1 MATVT
6 ECGNPSNTFSIEPLE
21 MWEFTPIVSLDAEP
35 IDYED
40 EKETSL
46 VYKKDEKVTLSD
58 KISKSIRDKYTLMEF
73 TTESK
78 KLSLKFLVKNGTTDQ
93 FYDDD
98 GYIKPEIALAKGEKE
113 LTEKESIKITDDKSF
128 LVDYTKK
135 KSTLIELDIE
145 INTETEKT
153 FFINFYANDNKKYFD
168 IEGKYKNVFC
178 GQVKI
183 IHSVAN
189 EWEFSLEKIQEIRD
203 YAKQNRE
210 KVNSS
215 GDQNRYH
222 HCTDTHKHIV
232 YKLLNRPND
241 LYLGKDQNHL
251 PSANRVTPND
261 FKKAGESTTDG
272 VRSKLISLTYAEP
285 SKTFTVIDINEREV
299 VTPSGQAGNTDVKLS
314 RFKESPVEYM
324 KSKCPKD
331 GYYVFIGAYN
341 ADFHSFTIIANRRG
355 ENISFEFIDQMVGI
369 SNYPENNLESSKL
382 LTNIDDY
389 AYDFPMKLEVYQLRN
404 KKK

>member
-78 KLSLKFLVKNGTTDQ
+78 KLSLKFTVKNGTTDQ

-145 INTETEKT
+145 INTETERT

-183 IHSVAN
+183 IHSAAN

-299 VTPSGQAGNTDVKLS
+299 VTSSGQAGNTDVKLS

-369 SNYPENNLESSKL
+369 SNYTENNLESSKL

>member
-35 IDYED
+35 TDYED

-78 KLSLKFLVKNGTTDQ
+78 KLSLKFTVKNGTTDQ

-98 GYIKPEIALAKGEKE
+98 GYIKPKIALAKGEKE

-145 INTETEKT
+145 INTETERT

-183 IHSVAN
+183 IHSAAN

-203 YAKQNRE
+203 YAKQNLEKRE
-210 KVNSS
+210 DP
-215 GDQNRYH
+215 GDANRYH
-222 HCTDTHKHIV
+222 HCTDTHKYIV
-232 YKLLNRPND
+232 YKLLNHPTD

-261 FKKAGESTTDG
+261 FKKAGEATTDG
-272 VRSKLISLTYAEP
+272 VRDKLTSLTYAEP
-285 SKTFTVIDINEREV
+285 SKTFTVIDIKDREV
-299 VTPSGQAGNTDVKLS
+299 LNNDGTAGNTDVELS

-341 ADFHSFTIIANRRG
+341 ADYHSFTIVANKRG
-355 ENISFEFIDQMVGI
+355 NNISFEFIDQLSGVVLFQSRSVFEQWLRESI
-369 SNYPENNLESSKL
+369 VIYKENY
-382 LTNIDDY
+382 
-389 AYDFPMKLEVYQLRN
+389 PMKLELYQLRN

>member
-21 MWEFTPIVSLDAEP
+21 MWEFTPVVSLDAEP
-35 IDYED
+35 TDYED

-78 KLSLKFLVKNGTTDQ
+78 KISLKFTVKNGTTDQ

-183 IHSVAN
+183 IHSAAN

-299 VTPSGQAGNTDVKLS
+299 VTSSGQAGNTDVKLS

-369 SNYPENNLESSKL
+369 SNYTENNLESSKL

>member
-35 IDYED
+35 TDYED
-40 EKETSL
+40 KKETSL

-78 KLSLKFLVKNGTTDQ
+78 KLSLKFTVKNGTTDQ

-145 INTETEKT
+145 INTETERT

-183 IHSVAN
+183 IHSAAN

-203 YAKQNRE
+203 YARANNE
-210 KVNSS
+210 KYSNARKYS
-215 GDQNRYH
+215 DYH
-222 HCTDTHKHIV
+222 HCTDTHKYII
-232 YKLLNRPND
+232 YKLLNNPNGLD
-241 LYLGKDQNHL
+241 LGKDQIL
-251 PSANRVTPND
+251 KRDTPKD
-261 FKKAGESTTDG
+261 YERAGESTTHG
-272 VRSKLISLTYAEP
+272 VRNKMIASTYAESP
-285 SKTFTVIDINEREV
+285 KTFTVIDINGKEV
-299 VTPSGQAGNTDVKLS
+299 VTSNGQAGNTDVELS
-314 RFKESPVEYM
+314 RFKESPIEYM

-341 ADFHSFTIIANRRG
+341 ADFHSFTIVANKRG
-355 ENISFEFIDQMVGI
+355 ENISFEFIDQIFGVLPKSGKQ
-369 SNYPENNLESSKL
+369 LESWFLKF
-382 LTNIDDY
+382 IY
-389 AYDFPMKLEVYQLRN
+389 EWRYYFPMNLSLYQLRN
-404 KKK
+404 KIK

>member
-35 IDYED
+35 IDYD
-40 EKETSL
+40 DVKETSL

-58 KISKSIRDKYTLMEF
+58 KISKSIRDKYTLMVF

-78 KLSLKFLVKNGTTDQ
+78 KLSLKFTVKNGTTDQ

-135 KSTLIELDIE
+135 KSTLIEFDVE

-178 GQVKI
+178 GQVKVI
-183 IHSVAN
+183 KKKSSICKDKDWSFFPSLVSDSKKVTYGSSLSWTNTPECYHYALQQLKDLGYWVKTERWNKKWDGTKELNDDIFQLYLSSDVAGMKKGIQKEMFENSLIYLKQAMESKTPVMVGLHYREGYAN
-189 EWEFSLEKIQEIRD
+189 EDLTTDHFAVITGCGRD
-203 YAKQNRE
+203 IDGKLYFEVTDNFY
-210 KVNSS
+210 SS
-215 GDQNRYH
+215 GKYYCICENYEIIKGNYIISQVR
-222 HCTDTHKHIV
+222 KSR
-232 YKLLNRPND
+232 KL
-241 LYLGKDQNHL
+241 
-251 PSANRVTPND
+251 
-261 FKKAGESTTDG
+261 
-272 VRSKLISLTYAEP
+272 
-285 SKTFTVIDINEREV
+285 
-299 VTPSGQAGNTDVKLS
+299 
-314 RFKESPVEYM
+314 
-324 KSKCPKD
+324 
-331 GYYVFIGAYN
+331 
-341 ADFHSFTIIANRRG
+341 
-355 ENISFEFIDQMVGI
+355 
-369 SNYPENNLESSKL
+369 
-382 LTNIDDY
+382 
-389 AYDFPMKLEVYQLRN
+389 
-404 KKK
+404 

>member
-35 IDYED
+35 TDYED

-78 KLSLKFLVKNGTTDQ
+78 KFSLKFTVKNGTTDQ

-113 LTEKESIKITDDKSF
+113 LTEKERIKITDDKSF

-178 GQVKI
+178 GQIKI
-183 IHSVAN
+183 IHSAAN

-203 YAKQNRE
+203 YAKLNYE
-210 KVNSS
+210 KYDGS
-215 GDQNRYH
+215 GDANRYH
-222 HCTDTHKHIV
+222 HCTDTHKYIV
-232 YKLLNRPND
+232 YKLLNHPND

-261 FKKAGESTTDG
+261 FKKAGESTTDD
-272 VRSKLISLTYAEP
+272 VRDKLISLTYAEP
-285 SKTFTVIDINEREV
+285 SKTFTVIDINGREV
-299 VTPSGQAGNTDVKLS
+299 VTSNGQAGNTDVELS

-324 KSKCPKD
+324 KNKCPKD

-341 ADFHSFTIIANRRG
+341 ADYHSFTIVANKRG
-355 ENISFEFIDQMVGI
+355 ENISFEFIDQLSGVV
-369 SNYPENNLESSKL
+369 NYTENNFENSKL
-382 LTNIDDY
+382 LHSIGFY
-389 AYDFPMKLEVYQLRN
+389 RSYFPMKLELYQLRN
-404 KKK
+404 KIK